1 MKDNFLLYK
10 LIRDVYSMWPCFYSL
25 SKGEKDGL
33 PKYKRH
39 WNFIQSNTKMSKE
52 RVFWNIERQIENST
66 KEYKHSIMPHV
77 NLVMASICLYNMCI
91 SNLDGFDMDQ
101 VLEVQKDAQIEANT
115 TLGNFKRVDIFWV
128 VEKVIKQMKRLQNLR
143 MVDGDDRNDIKNM
156 KDMKHQGEDE
166 DPVLTTMENNPTK
179 KAKARKT
186 KRILIELM
194 AI

>member
-1 MKDNFLLYK
+1 
-10 LIRDVYSMWPCFYSL
+10 
-25 SKGEKDGL
+25 
-33 PKYKRH
+33 
-39 WNFIQSNTKMSKE
+39 
-52 RVFWNIERQIENST
+52 
-66 KEYKHSIMPHV
+66 
-77 NLVMASICLYNMCI
+77 
-91 SNLDGFDMDQ
+91 
-101 VLEVQKDAQIEANT
+101 LEVQKDAQIEANT